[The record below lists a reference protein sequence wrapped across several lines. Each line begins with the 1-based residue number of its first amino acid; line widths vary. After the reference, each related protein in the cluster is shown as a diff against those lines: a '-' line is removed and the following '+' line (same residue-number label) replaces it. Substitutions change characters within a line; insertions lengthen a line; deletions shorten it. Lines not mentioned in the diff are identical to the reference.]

1 MQITIQLPDELQQQ
15 LISLAQQRN
24 ISLEN
29 MIVQSLAQSIRQID
43 DDDEPKEVVLANL
56 RQSLQDAKE
65 GKVRPVSELWD
76 GIDDWWTAVSSG
88 SVYWRF

>member
-15 LISLAQQRN
+15 LVSLAQQRN
-24 ISLEN
+24 ISLESL
-29 MIVQSLAQSIRQID
+29 ILESIAQSLRQID

-65 GKVRPVSELWD
+65 GKVRPVYELWD
-76 GIDDWWTAVSSG
+76 GIDD
-88 SVYWRF
+88 